1 MEQDYGLWKNV
12 KEMLKNIIWGHEIS
26 IVKIYLNMHN
36 GISMFKFSK
45 PALPGGGGRAVA
57 SPLWPLSFFAIDG
70 CKTYIFVCLY
80 VCVSLPYERCAMY
93 WSQLFISFCL

>member
-45 PALPGGGGRAVA
+45 PALPPGGGGGGAGGGEPPVA
-57 SPLWPLSFFAIDG
+57 P
-70 CKTYIFVCLY
+70 
-80 VCVSLPYERCAMY
+80 
-93 WSQLFISFCL
+93 